1 MSEIKENLYEIVRKM
16 QGPKHPFYNY
26 DELEKCADDI
36 ADRLK
41 KMGLK
46 VKEQVFHVK
55 GDERSYRNIIGYWD
69 EIKPDC
75 FLIGSHYDTVPFSPG
90 ANDNLSAVAIS
101 LELARLFSLEHT
113 KPNICFA
120 FFTLEE
126 GHPGYFAY
134 LQNKLIE
141 NRMVD
146 ENGNFTSLKLLELAN
161 SLQKFIRSDRQGKNI
176 IALVEEFIKQGAF
189 SDREALYLRIRK
201 DSYEAFDKDSPAGKG
216 FWLWGSRHFVE
227 EMHELIGKAIVM
239 DCMGW
244 VEEAQKAHSIIPL
257 NGLENYITTY
267 QADPYE
273 TNANYILML
282 ADCYS
287 HDLLDDFHKHCSTP
301 GSDFPNVSGKLPFP
315 VEVIEKVSPDT
326 LRSDHAPFWE
336 KKIPALFVTDSANFR
351 SLRYHTPADT
361 CDAINYDFLARFVES
376 LFELIIKNNNIKIL

>member
-1 MSEIKENLYEIVRKM
+1 MNEISENLYDIIRKM
-16 QGPKHPFYNY
+16 QGPKHPYYNY
-26 DELEKCADDI
+26 DELDKCADEI
-36 ADRLK
+36 VDRLK
-41 KMGLK
+41 AMGLA
-46 VKEQVFHVK
+46 VKEQIFHVK
-55 GDERSYRNIIGYWD
+55 GDERAYRNIIGYWD

-101 LELARLFSLEHT
+101 LELARLFSLEHS

-141 NRMVD
+141 NGMID
-146 ENGNFTSLKLLELAN
+146 ENGNFTSLKLLRLAN
-161 SLQKFIRSDRQGKNI
+161 SLQKFIRENHQEKKNI
-176 IALVEEFIKQGAF
+176 DLVEEFIKQGEF
-189 SDREALYLRIRK
+189 SDREALYLSIRR
-201 DSYEAFDKDSPAGKG
+201 DGFEAFAKDSPTGKG
-216 FWLWGSRHFVE
+216 YWLCGSRHFVD
-227 EMHELIGKAIVM
+227 EMHELIGKAIIM

-244 VEEAQKAHSIIPL
+244 VEEEQKAHSIIPL
-257 NGLENYITTY
+257 KGLENYVTTY
-267 QADPYE
+267 QANPYE
-273 TNANYILML
+273 TKGNYILML
-282 ADCYS
+282 GDIYS
-287 HDLLDDFHKHCSTP
+287 QDLLDDFHKHCSTA

-336 KKIPALFVTDSANFR
+336 KKIPAIFVNDTANFR
-351 SLRYHTPADT
+351 NLRYHTPADT

-376 LFELIIKNNNIKIL
+376 LFRFIIH